1 MKIVILYLWKKFNE
15 SQDALQSAQQMQN
28 VQGSPV
34 VRYVRAPD
42 YLNVDVEKILLA
54 EAELLVLCN

>member
-1 MKIVILYLWKKFNE
+1 MKIVFLYLWKKFKE

-28 VQGSPV
+28 VQGNPV
-34 VRYVRAPD
+34 VQYVLAPD
-42 YLNVDVEKILLA
+42 FLNVGVEKILLA